1 MTQKFKRFFLRL
13 YFMFYASRVFARIF
27 MPIRLSL
34 EKFLPYQIS
43 FSQFGEDQYF
53 KKFETKQGTYV
64 EIGCNHPVLAS
75 NSFRLYLKGWTGL
88 VVDGNALYKKFWN
101 TARPKDI
108 FINTLISANNK
119 KEMPFYEHYAGF
131 VSTGVKDH
139 ADQFNSEDFTLTYKD
154 TKSINEVLA
163 ANHIHSIDVLFL
175 DIEGMDYEVLSSLD
189 LALYKPKYICIE
201 DHEYPTTGNKS
212 LSVISKYLNQNDYF
226 LDSML
231 SPSFIYKQSNAH
243 VI

>member
-1 MTQKFKRFFLRL
+1 MIQRFKSLLLRL
-13 YFMFYASRVFARIF
+13 YFIFYASRVFARIF
-27 MPIRLSL
+27 MPIRFSL

-53 KKFETKQGTYV
+53 KNLETKQGTYV

-88 VVDGNALYKKFWN
+88 VIDGNSRYKKLWN

-108 FINTLISANNK
+108 FINTLISANNRK
-119 KEMPFYEHYAGF
+119 DMPFYEHYAGF

-139 ADQFNSEDFTLTYKD
+139 ADQFDSEGFTLTYKD
-154 TKSINEVLA
+154 TKNINEVLS
-163 ANHIHSIDVLFL
+163 ANNLHNIDVLFI

-189 LALYKPKYICIE
+189 LALYKPQYICIE
-201 DHEYPTTGNKS
+201 DHEYSHDENKDLS
-212 LSVISKYLNQNDYF
+212 LISNYLKQNDYF

-231 SPSFIYKQSNAH
+231 SPSFIYKKSNAL
-243 VI
+243 